1 MRIEL
6 ELKKSLMENANAYFE
21 KSKKAKKKLE
31 GLKKAITDTSKKIEG
46 LKEKKA
52 SVQEKKLLKKRKKE
66 WYEKFHWFYSSD
78 GLLVLAGRDAQSNEE
93 LIKKHMEE
101 KNDLYFHAEIQGS
114 PHCIIKAKENKAP
127 EETQREAAEFV
138 AVYSKAWVEGLSSI
152 NVYSVLP
159 EQVSKNAPTGTSMK
173 TGSFMIYG
181 QKKWFK
187 KTPLEFAI
195 GVKKEKDY
203 FIIIGGP
210 PSAVKNNSIAFI
222 EVMQGKEKKGD
233 TAKKIK
239 ALLEKKT
246 GSAIDLDEIIS
257 VLPNGGLKIK
267 EK

>member
-1 MRIEL
+1 MKIEL
-6 ELKKSLMENANAYFE
+6 DLKKSLMENANSYFE
-21 KSKKAKKKLE
+21 KSKKAKRKLE
-31 GLKKAITDTSKKIEG
+31 GLKRAIEDTSKKLEE
-46 LKEKKA
+46 LKARKSELK
-52 SVQEKKLLKKRKKE
+52 EKKLLKKRKKE

-114 PHCIIKAKENKAP
+114 PHCIIKTKEHKAP

-138 AVYSKAWVEGLSSI
+138 ASYSKAWNEGLSSI
-152 NVYSVLP
+152 DVYSVLP
-159 EQVSKNAPTGTSMK
+159 EQVSKSAPTGTSMK

-181 QKKWFK
+181 QRKWFK

-195 GVKKEKDY
+195 GVKKEGEN
-203 FIIIGGP
+203 FIVIGGP
-210 PSAVKNNSIAFI
+210 PSAVKKHSVAFLQ
-222 EVMQGKEKKGD
+222 VMQGKEKKGD

-239 ALLEKKT
+239 ALLEKKI
-246 GSAIDLDEIIS
+246 GAAIDLDEIIS

-267 EK
+267 G